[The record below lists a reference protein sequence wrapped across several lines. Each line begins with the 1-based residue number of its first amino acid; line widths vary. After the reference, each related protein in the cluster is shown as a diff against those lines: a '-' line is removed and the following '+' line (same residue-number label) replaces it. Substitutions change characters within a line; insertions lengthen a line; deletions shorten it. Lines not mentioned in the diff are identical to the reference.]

1 MDQHLIQNS
10 FFSYMGLTGTNS
22 TWRLQNVGKHIKMVF
37 IYFLK
42 TWTNTLSW
50 ILKIYCNFTAF
61 EMAHTDFSFIHLICM
76 F

>member
-37 IYFLK
+37 IYLFFNDMNKYPFL
-42 TWTNTLSW
+42 NSQDL
-50 ILKIYCNFTAF
+50 L
-61 EMAHTDFSFIHLICM
+61 
-76 F
+76 